1 MNVFLKSVELYGF
14 KSFADR
20 TKFEFSD
27 GITSLLGPN
36 GSGKSNVVDSIKW
49 VLGTQAS
56 SAIRAAKREDVIFN
70 GTDFRKPMPM
80 CEVILTLNNEEHQ
93 LNIDATEVEIK
104 RRLFRNGD
112 NEYYINR
119 NRVLLRNVKEL
130 FMDTGVGKASYSIL
144 EQGKIDQILSL
155 KPEDR
160 RYIFEEASGI
170 SRFKQQSDEA
180 AKKLQKT
187 DENMA
192 QVELLLREAEK
203 VYNSRKGQ
211 LDKVLKHRELSAR
224 KETLEVELQL
234 SYLQSLT
241 KLKDFRQEQQTK
253 LEDEAAAIDAVM
265 DTAREGLD
273 RQRNELEGL
282 RLKRD
287 DISANV
293 HRNEEKVNSINT
305 ELDFYNERFN
315 EVSQRTR
322 DAKAKAQQVQER
334 IEKDRQ
340 RLEEKQTSLDS
351 TLENIRLTDQSIERA
366 TEEIEKLKADRIR
379 HQLDIDDLNHEI
391 EALSQE
397 RVGITQQISDLAND
411 IANRLEENIKGSGY
425 SSALRAKAEKKL
437 FEELS
442 KAKKILGERMEFLR
456 NLATVD
462 FDPKVFQQALDDADE
477 SLLAELDEIKGLFQE
492 YSGTIPT
499 FLDEFVSPQGT
510 LAKKV
515 ELDNRLESSYAKET
529 DCRNRIQ
536 DFNAEIERLSRMLI
550 LKESDLK
557 DLEMDRVQFKAQ
569 ADSTKNYIMDLKQS
583 LQQME
588 FDFSDASHSLEAE
601 QSKVNEVL
609 EKIDDAKNRKKEMF
623 DDIRALKDE
632 VDALN
637 ATIEEKYSQ
646 MQAQNS
652 QFQDKFNRRQQLIGE
667 IATGRENIRSLG
679 EQIQK
684 IYTDFFDST
693 GKSLKEFNDHEITE
707 AVEDL
712 KNELETVKKRI
723 QDLGYINYM
732 AEDEY
737 NEAKKNFDFYSKNM
751 DDLTKAKDDLEE
763 VIAEIKRRSEE
774 MFLDTYKQIADNFQ
788 EMYTT
793 LFGGG
798 RAELRLTDDDNV
810 LESGIDIFAQP
821 PGKKLLNMQLLS
833 GGERSMTA
841 VALLFA
847 TYMVKPSPFCILD
860 EIDAALDARNIGA
873 FLRVLEK
880 FDDKSQFI
888 IITHN
893 KNTVMGS
900 NSLLGVTQQ
909 ELGVSKMIGYRI
921 EDIKDINKTYDELKG

>member
-1 MNVFLKSVELYGF
+1 MFLKSVELYGF

-49 VLGTQAS
+49 VLGTQAP
-56 SAIRAAKREDVIFN
+56 SAIRAGKREDVIFN

-80 CEVILTLNNEEHQ
+80 CEVILTLNNEEHF
-93 LNIDATEVEIK
+93 LNIDAAEVEIK
-104 RRLFRNGD
+104 RRMFRNGD

-119 NRVLLRNVKEL
+119 TRALLRDVKEL
-130 FMDTGVGKASYSIL
+130 FMDTGVGKSSYSIL

-170 SRFKQQSDEA
+170 SKFKQQSDDA

-187 DENMA
+187 DDNMA

-224 KETLEVELQL
+224 KEALEVDLQL
-234 SYLQSLT
+234 SYVQSLT
-241 KLKDFRQEQQTK
+241 KLKQYREEEQK
-253 LEDEAAAIDAVM
+253 KFEEEAAQIDATM
-265 DTAREGLD
+265 DTVRAGLTKQQD
-273 RQRNELEGL
+273 ELDELRHQRDVLSESL
-282 RLKRD
+282 
-287 DISANV
+287 
-293 HRNEEKVNSINT
+293 HRNEERLNSFDAQIKI
-305 ELDFYNERFN
+305 YNDRYD
-315 EVSQRTR
+315 EVSQRSK
-322 DAKAKAQQVQER
+322 DAEIKAQQYRDR
-334 IEKDRQ
+334 IEKDNL
-340 RLEEKQTSLDS
+340 RLEEKLGMLDS
-351 TLENIRLTDQSIERA
+351 LAQNIELTRTSIEKA
-366 TEEIEKLKADRIR
+366 SEEIEKLQADKIR
-379 HQLDIDDLNHEI
+379 HQLDIDDLNKLI
-391 EALSQE
+391 EGLSDE
-397 RVGITQQISDLAND
+397 RVKITQQISDLAND

-425 SSALRAKAEKKL
+425 SSVVRAKAEKKL
-437 FEELS
+437 FEELAR
-442 KAKKILGERMEFLR
+442 AKKILGERIEFLR
-456 NLATVD
+456 QISSVN
-462 FDPKVFQQALDDADE
+462 FDSKVFTQALDDADE
-477 SLLAELDEIKGLFQE
+477 SLLTELDEIKGLFQE

-499 FLDEFVSPQGT
+499 FLDEFVAPQGT
-510 LAKKV
+510 LAKKAG
-515 ELDNRLESSYAKET
+515 LDSSLEQSYAKET
-529 DCRNRIQ
+529 ESRNRIA
-536 DFNAEIERLSRMLI
+536 DLNAEIERLGRMLI
-550 LKESDLK
+550 LKESDLRDLRDDEIQFRSQHSALK
-557 DLEMDRVQFKAQ
+557 DSIA
-569 ADSTKNYIMDLKQS
+569 DLKRS

-601 QSKVNEVL
+601 QDKVNEVL
-609 EKIDDAKNRKKEMF
+609 EMIDDVKNRKKEALE
-623 DDIRALKDE
+623 DIKQIKTEIGAL
-632 VDALN
+632 
-637 ATIEEKYSQ
+637 TISIEEMSNKIASE
-646 MQAQNS
+646 NS
-652 QFQDKFNRRQQLIGE
+652 QFQEKFNRRQELISE
-667 IATGRENIRSLG
+667 IARAVENVRNLG
-679 EQIQK
+679 EQIQSR
-684 IYTDFFDST
+684 YTEFFDNT
-693 GKSLKEFNDHEITE
+693 GKSLKEFNDHEITA
-707 AVEDL
+707 AVDDI
-712 KNELETVKKRI
+712 KNELDLVKKRI

-751 DDLTKAKDDLEE
+751 DDLNKAKADLEE
-763 VIAEIKRRSEE
+763 VIAEIKRQSEE
-774 MFLDTYKQIADNFQ
+774 MFLQTYNQIADNFQ
-788 EMYTT
+788 EMYST

-798 RAELRLTDDDNV
+798 RAELRLTDDENV

-893 KNTVMGS
+893 KNTVLGS

-909 ELGVSKMIGYRI
+909 ELGVSKMIGYRL
-921 EDIKDINKTYDELKG
+921 EDIKDIDKTYDELKG